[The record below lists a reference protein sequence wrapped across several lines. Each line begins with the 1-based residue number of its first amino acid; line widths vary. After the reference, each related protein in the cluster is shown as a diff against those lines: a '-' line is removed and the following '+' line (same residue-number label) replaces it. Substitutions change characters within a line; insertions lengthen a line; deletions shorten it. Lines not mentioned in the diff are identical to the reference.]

1 MVAVTGA
8 TGFIGFHLCNSLLRS
23 GSSLRVLVRDPD
35 AARELEA
42 AGASL
47 VVGDLAAPQ
56 ALSQLLE
63 NAGTVVHCAGAV
75 RGASQAEFDRTNLQG
90 TSRLLTALQQRQPS
104 PRLIMLSTLAARQ
117 PQLSWYASSKQR
129 AERLVQEQADQL
141 EWTILRP
148 PPVYGPGDRELT
160 PIFRWLAHGLLPI
173 PCAPANRFSLLHV
186 ADLVRALVL
195 LVDAEALPRQILSL
209 ADDRAEGYDWHELA
223 TVAAQVESRRVR
235 LLRLP
240 AQLLDLLAWTNLKLA
255 RQLHYAP
262 MLTPAKLRELRY
274 PDWVVDNR
282 EIQAKIEWR
291 PSISL
296 ARGLKNLRTARG

>member
-8 TGFIGFHLCNSLLRS
+8 TGFIGFHLCNSLLSS
-23 GSSLRVLVRDPD
+23 GRSLRVLVRDPD

-47 VVGDLAAPQ
+47 VVGDLATPQ
-56 ALSQLLE
+56 ALSRLLE

-90 TSRLLTALQQRQPS
+90 TSRLLTALQHRQPS

-129 AERLVQEQADQL
+129 AERLVQEQAGQL

-160 PIFRWLAHGLLPI
+160 PIFRWAARGWLLLPS
-173 PCAPANRFSLLHV
+173 APANRFSLLHV

-195 LVDAEALPRQILSL
+195 LVDADNLPRQILSL
-209 ADDRAEGYDWHELA
+209 ADDRAGGYDWHALA
-223 TVAAQVESRRVR
+223 AVAAQVEGRRVR

-240 AQLLDLLAWTNLKLA
+240 AALLDLLAWTNLKLA

-282 EIQAKIEWR
+282 EIQARIEWR

-296 ARGLKNLRTARG
+296 ARGLKYLRTARG